1 MADSVSSTSSTAA
14 AASTALR
21 SLSAGMFQ
29 ASGLASGLDTGVI
42 VDALIEA
49 SSGRLNALKRRQSDY
64 EVRISTLGTL
74 TSQLQAVQTAASGLA
89 SSGVV
94 SIKPTTTFSDFTV
107 SGSARAEGS
116 FTIQVDQIAKEAK
129 IRTTSFTSA
138 QDKAVVPDG
147 TLKFSIDGKNTV
159 AIDTTNKT
167 LADVAEAINQNISE
181 LNATVLSTSSGYY
194 LTVARKTTGFAT
206 TAEAALSVVSDP
218 GLGFATLQ
226 PAENAS
232 LTIDG
237 LAVSRTTNT
246 ITDVIPGTTLSLVG
260 ESGVENKVKF
270 VASSSDTEK
279 GLQTFVDAFNTLA
292 GTLRSQLVTD
302 PTQSYGDTLVSHSTT
317 GMIQSTMQQ
326 LLSKTVVAS
335 GSVRTL
341 ADLGMVLQQDGSL
354 TLNSVA
360 LYKAVQSNPSAAN
373 TIFSQ
378 ATTGIAD
385 TIKTFVKSQTNTLT
399 GNLVLQQKSLKSS
412 ILDMGEEQGRI
423 QEYLDKERARLVAQF
438 TSMETLISGY
448 NAATSYLTQV
458 ANLKIQSG

>member
-1 MADSVSSTSSTAA
+1 
-14 AASTALR
+14 
-21 SLSAGMFQ
+21 
-29 ASGLASGLDTGVI
+29 
-42 VDALIEA
+42 
-49 SSGRLNALKRRQSDY
+49 
-64 EVRISTLGTL
+64 
-74 TSQLQAVQTAASGLA
+74 
-89 SSGVV
+89 
-94 SIKPTTTFSDFTV
+94 
-107 SGSARAEGS
+107 
-116 FTIQVDQIAKEAK
+116 
-129 IRTTSFTSA
+129 
-138 QDKAVVPDG
+138 
-147 TLKFSIDGKNTV
+147 
-159 AIDTTNKT
+159 
-167 LADVAEAINQNISE
+167 
-181 LNATVLSTSSGYY
+181 
-194 LTVARKTTGFAT
+194 
-206 TAEAALSVVSDP
+206 
-218 GLGFATLQ
+218 
-226 PAENAS
+226 
-232 LTIDG
+232 
-237 LAVSRTTNT
+237 
-246 ITDVIPGTTLSLVG
+246 VG

-292 GTLRSQLVTD
+292 ETLRSQLVTD